1 MIHGVMN
8 VCKEKGYTSHDV
20 VAVLRRITGQKKI
33 GHTGTLDPDARG
45 VLPVCL
51 GKGTK
56 LCELLTGEDK
66 TYETVLLLGKVTD
79 TQDIS
84 GKVLAEQCVDSLKV
98 EEVEAAVFSF
108 LGEYEQ
114 TPPMYS
120 ALKVNGKKLYELA
133 RSGQLVERKTRRVYI
148 TDIKLLEIN
157 LPRVRMKVT
166 CSKGTYI
173 RTLCHD
179 IGEKLGLGG
188 CMEELIRTRVG
199 RFTMENSR
207 TLEEIAHIFSDGEV
221 SELLVPVDEMFD
233 SAPRACVT
241 DAWEKAARNGSS
253 LPEDAAVC
261 EKTLI
266 DNERVRLYDREERFI
281 ALYRW
286 REKTGEYRLE
296 KMFFPEI

>member
-114 TPPMYS
+114 IPPMYS

-133 RSGQLVERKTRRVYI
+133 RSGQVVERKTRRVYI

-233 SAPRACVT
+233 SAPRARVT

>member
-84 GKVLAEQCVDSLKV
+84 GKVLVEQCVDSLKV

>member
-114 TPPMYS
+114 IPPMYS

-133 RSGQLVERKTRRVYI
+133 RSGQVVERKTRRVYI

-233 SAPRACVT
+233 SAPRARVT
-241 DAWEKAARNGSS
+241 DAWETAARNGSS

>member
-133 RSGQLVERKTRRVYI
+133 RSGQ
-148 TDIKLLEIN
+148 
-157 LPRVRMKVT
+157 
-166 CSKGTYI
+166 
-173 RTLCHD
+173 
-179 IGEKLGLGG
+179 
-188 CMEELIRTRVG
+188 
-199 RFTMENSR
+199 
-207 TLEEIAHIFSDGEV
+207 
-221 SELLVPVDEMFD
+221 
-233 SAPRACVT
+233 
-241 DAWEKAARNGSS
+241 
-253 LPEDAAVC
+253 
-261 EKTLI
+261 
-266 DNERVRLYDREERFI
+266 
-281 ALYRW
+281 
-286 REKTGEYRLE
+286 
-296 KMFFPEI
+296 